1 MSSYVE
7 GNSSQ
12 WDKVHKISF
21 NKARTHETAN
31 GWESEVD
38 MTECPRHNSIGCAWY
53 LPFLPWRC
61 KCVCGGRDMYVFMHA
76 HARSQ
81 TQLLFCRS
89 YLPLLFFFLK
99 AGSGSLIEFWGLLAN
114 LPGGIPSPG
123 ITSTYHLSW
132 NRQVGAR
139 DWTQDLM
146 LAWQALHQLS
156 HLPSPCSA
164 LSDCLEV
171 VELKRKNPQWQ

>member
-1 MSSYVE
+1 MWKETVANETKSTK
-7 GNSSQ
+7 SQ
-12 WDKVHKISF
+12 TF
-21 NKARTHETAN
+21 NKARAQETAN
-31 GWESEVD
+31 GWESEVC
-38 MTECPRHNSIGCAWY
+38 MTECPRHSSVGYAWY
-53 LPFLPWRC
+53 LRFLPWRC
-61 KCVCGGRDMYVFMHA
+61 KCVCGGRGMCVFMHA
-76 HARSQ
+76 HARGQ

-89 YLPLLFFFLK
+89 YLSLHFLFFIFL
-99 AGSGSLIEFWGLLAN
+99 GRVRISHEFWGSLAN

-132 NRQVGAR
+132 NLQVSAR

>member
-1 MSSYVE
+1 MWKETVANETKSTKSHSTRQGHMRLPMVE
-7 GNSSQ
+7 
-12 WDKVHKISF
+12 KVRLIWQS
-21 NKARTHETAN
+21 AQGITLLVVL
-31 GWESEVD
+31 GY
-38 MTECPRHNSIGCAWY
+38 AWY
-53 LPFLPWRC
+53 LPFLPWRS
-61 KCVCGGRDMYVFMHA
+61 KCVCGGRDMYVSMHA

-89 YLPLLFFFLK
+89 YLPLLFFLK

-132 NRQVGAR
+132 NRQVSAR